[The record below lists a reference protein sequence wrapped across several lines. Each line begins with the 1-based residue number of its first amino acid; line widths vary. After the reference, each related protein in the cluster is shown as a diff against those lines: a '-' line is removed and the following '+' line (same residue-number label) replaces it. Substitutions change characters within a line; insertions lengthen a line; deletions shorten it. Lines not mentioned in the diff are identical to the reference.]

1 MKKVILATAVLA
13 STMLASASYADI
25 LYAPNYSCAE
35 LQQIV
40 AQSGGEVG
48 IQMRFG
54 YAVYA
59 SHPQFCHDP
68 YATGRGVV
76 YGTRDASSCNVG
88 VVCVSH
94 DNGGG
99 NGG

>member
-1 MKKVILATAVLA
+1 MMKIILAATLLMSSMLATA
-13 STMLASASYADI
+13 SYANI

-40 AQSGGEVG
+40 AQSRSEVG

-54 YAVYA
+54 FAIYA

-68 YATGRGVV
+68 YSTGGGVV
-76 YGTRDASSCNVG
+76 FGTRDASRCNVG
-88 VVCVSH
+88 VVCSTNN
-94 DNGGG
+94 NGGG
-99 NGG
+99 NG